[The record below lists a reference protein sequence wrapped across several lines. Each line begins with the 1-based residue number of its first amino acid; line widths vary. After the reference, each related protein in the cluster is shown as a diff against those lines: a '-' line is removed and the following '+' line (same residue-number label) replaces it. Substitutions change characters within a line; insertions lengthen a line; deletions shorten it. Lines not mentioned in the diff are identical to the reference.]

1 MEGRVPNMRRLY
13 RFLQSIWVYLVAVL
27 LQGIVP
33 NLLTDW
39 IRAHLTL
46 YFIGATALVLIL
58 LGWVVRRMRRF
69 RGIRVTTAPVQPR
82 RGLIVLV
89 SAGPPPTAAE
99 EAIRAHLERLEYCWL
114 IVGPGEGEG
123 SPRENAERIIRE
135 YSQHNGRQIHFEQRY
150 LENPNDLE
158 AVYYLVQSIY
168 TEARAYK
175 LSEADLIADYTGGTK
190 SMTAGMVLACATR
203 EDRDMQYMKPRA
215 LTSDGRADPSQGADP
230 VLVDLKFLHPWSPP
244 SPREAEGGT
253 PHGG

>member
-1 MEGRVPNMRRLY
+1 MRRLY
-13 RFLQSIWVYLVAVL
+13 LSLQSDYLITL
-27 LQGIVP
+27 LL
-33 NLLTDW
+33 NLLSGLILVW
-39 IRAHLTL
+39 LGL
-46 YFIGATALVLIL
+46 YSVVAAALVLIL
-58 LGWVVRRMRRF
+58 IFLQWLAGRRMRRF
-69 RGIRVTTAPVQPR
+69 RRIRVTTASVQPR

-89 SAGPPPTAAE
+89 SVGPPPTAAE

-123 SPRENAERIIRE
+123 SPQENAKRIIRE
-135 YSQHNGRQIHFEQRY
+135 YSQYKGRQIHFKQEE
-150 LENPNDLE
+150 LNNPDNPE
-158 AVYYLVQSIY
+158 AVYYLVQRIY
-168 TEARAYK
+168 TEARDYG

-244 SPREAEGGT
+244 SPREAGGGT

>member
-1 MEGRVPNMRRLY
+1 MRRLY
-13 RFLQSIWVYLVAVL
+13 LSLQFDYLITL
-27 LQGIVP
+27 LL
-33 NLLTDW
+33 NLLSGLILVW
-39 IRAHLTL
+39 LGL
-46 YFIGATALVLIL
+46 YSVVAAALVLIL
-58 LGWVVRRMRRF
+58 IFLQWLAGRRMRRF
-69 RGIRVTTAPVQPR
+69 RRIRVTTASVQPR

-89 SAGPPPTAAE
+89 SVGPPPTAAE

-123 SPRENAERIIRE
+123 SPQENAKRIIRE
-135 YSQHNGRQIHFEQRY
+135 YSQYKGRQIHFKQEE
-150 LENPNDLE
+150 LNNPDNPE
-158 AVYYLVQSIY
+158 AVYYLVQRIY
-168 TEARAYK
+168 TEARDYG

-244 SPREAEGGT
+244 SPREAGGGT

>member
-1 MEGRVPNMRRLY
+1 MEGKVLNMRWLY

-39 IRAHLTL
+39 IRAHLRL

-69 RGIRVTTAPVQPR
+69 RGIRVTTASVQPR

-89 SAGPPPTAAE
+89 SVGPPPTAAE

-114 IVGPGEGEG
+114 IVGPGKGEG

-135 YSQHNGRQIHFEQRY
+135 YSRYKGRQIHFKQEE
-150 LENPNDLE
+150 LNNPVGVTQL
-158 AVYYLVQSIY
+158 AVFSFACHHDSRSNPPP
-168 TEARAYK
+168 AR
-175 LSEADLIADYTGGTK
+175 GGQANESTQV
-190 SMTAGMVLACATR
+190 G
-203 EDRDMQYMKPRA
+203 
-215 LTSDGRADPSQGADP
+215 
-230 VLVDLKFLHPWSPP
+230 
-244 SPREAEGGT
+244 
-253 PHGG
+253 